1 MPFELAR
8 IGVTLWL
15 IALAVLDVRRRE
27 LPHALTT
34 LPLLIV
40 VAVLSVRAFTPTAAG
55 NGDAAAVLLAFVAV
69 LVSDTWLAVLPAFA
83 AIGAAAVLGTDAGR
97 VTVVAWLLALAAA
110 QGGIMGAGDAKVIM
124 LLLIA
129 YPDVRLG
136 VALLAVTGVVGL
148 ALMAFLARGATGLW
162 LLSIAQDL
170 LAFKPPARTGEIGR
184 LNLPLVPLL
193 AGGALIYLWGVV

>member
-1 MPFELAR
+1 MPFELGR

-15 IALAVLDVRRRE
+15 IALAMLDVRRRE

-40 VAVLSVRAFTPTAAG
+40 VAVLTVRAFAARD
-55 NGDAAAVLLAFVAV
+55 GDAAAVVLAFLVV
-69 LVSDTWLAVLPAFA
+69 LLSDSWLAVLPAFA

-110 QGGIMGAGDAKVIM
+110 QGGILGAGAAKVIM

-148 ALMAFLARGATGLW
+148 SLMAFLARGATGLW

-170 LAFKPPARTGEIGR
+170 IAFKPPARTGEIGR

>member
-1 MPFELAR
+1 MPFEIGR

-34 LPLLIV
+34 LPLLL
-40 VAVLSVRAFTPTAAG
+40 VAVALMLHAFTTRD
-55 NGDAAAVLLAFVAV
+55 GDAAAVVLAFGAV
-69 LVSDTWLAVLPAFA
+69 LLSDSWLAVLPAFA
-83 AIGAAAVLGTDAGR
+83 ALGAAVVIGTDAGR

-110 QGGIMGAGDAKVIM
+110 QGGMLGAGDAKVIM
-124 LLLIA
+124 LLLVA

-136 VALLAVTGVVGL
+136 LTLLAVTGVVGL
-148 ALMAFLARGATGLW
+148 ALMAYLARGATPLW

-170 LAFKPPARTGEIGR
+170 LAFKPPARTGESGR

-193 AGGALIYLWGVV
+193 AGGALIYLWGVL